1 MKIETKD
8 LCFSYNGKD
17 YIVNNLNYTFE
28 GGKCYVLEG
37 RNGSG
42 KTTLSKLLCGILKPQ
57 KGRVE
62 YDGVDIAKQK
72 LSVISQKVGYLFQNP
87 DYQFFASKVLDELSF
102 PYQLN
107 GDYCQEIAHKIN
119 DLLSQ
124 FKLEH
129 LKESFPLFL
138 SGGEKQRLALAVI
151 FLRDVEFLILDEP
164 SNAIDNEGKRFAA
177 KLVNDFVSSGGGVLI
192 ITHDDDLRAMLDN
205 AVSISLEELNE
216 N

>member
-1 MKIETKD
+1 
-8 LCFSYNGKD
+8 
-17 YIVNNLNYTFE
+17 
-28 GGKCYVLEG
+28 
-37 RNGSG
+37 
-42 KTTLSKLLCGILKPQ
+42 LL
-57 KGRVE
+57 
-62 YDGVDIAKQK
+62 
-72 LSVISQKVGYLFQNP
+72 
-87 DYQFFASKVLDELSF
+87 
-102 PYQLN
+102 
-107 GDYCQEIAHKIN
+107 
-119 DLLSQ
+119 
-124 FKLEH
+124 
-129 LKESFPLFL
+129 L